1 MSARTARNAASQVGL
16 SCEALKELRGHFP
29 MLAAEV
35 NGRPLAYLDNA
46 ATMQVPDCVQEA
58 VCEVWRHSNANVHRG
73 AHSLSQKA
81 TVCYEEARRA
91 VADFVGFDPDETILT
106 SGTTDGLNRLAAM
119 LAPMLCEGDQVVA
132 TGMEHHSNLLPW
144 RHVAER
150 AGAELVTA
158 AVGTDGSFDV
168 EEVIGLIDARTK
180 VVAVTQLSNVSGI
193 EVPLA
198 RIAEAAHA
206 EGALLAVDG
215 AQGVAHLEPTGG
227 PLMCDAY
234 AFSGHK
240 LGAPT
245 GTGALC
251 VKRRL
256 LDRLHPATFGGGA
269 VASVVPDG
277 MRLREG
283 VERFEP
289 GTPNFQGF
297 AGLAAAVGF
306 WASRD
311 RHADISHEAALL
323 RRLAAGVAD
332 MPGVHVVASG
342 ISHAGAVS
350 VWLDE
355 GTSYDACRLL
365 DAQGVA
371 TRSGLHCAQP
381 YLDAMGLGSKGV
393 LRVSVAPY
401 NTEDEID
408 ACLDALEAVVGI
420 LGR

>member
-1 MSARTARNAASQVGL
+1 MSAGTMHDAAAQEGL
-16 SCEALKELRGHFP
+16 SREALRELRGHFP
-29 MLAAEV
+29 ILAAEV

-58 VCEVWRHSNANVHRG
+58 VCEVWRTSNANVHRG

-81 TVCYEEARRA
+81 TDCYEEARRA
-91 VADFVGFDPDETILT
+91 VAGFAGFAPDETILT
-106 SGTTDGLNRLAAM
+106 SGTTDGLNQLAAM
-119 LAPMLCEGDQVVA
+119 LAPMLCEGDQVVV

-144 RHVAER
+144 RHAAQR

-158 AVGTDGSFDV
+158 AVGADGSFNE
-168 EEVIGLIDARTK
+168 EEVVGLIGPRTK

-198 RIAEAAHA
+198 RIAEAVHA
-206 EGALLAVDG
+206 EGALLVVDG
-215 AQGVAHLEPTGG
+215 AQGIAHLNPGNG
-227 PLMCDAY
+227 PLPCDAY

-251 VKRRL
+251 IRHEL

-269 VASVVPDG
+269 VASVSPEG

-283 VERFEP
+283 IERFEP

-297 AGLAAAVGF
+297 AGLAAAVRF

-311 RHADISHEAALL
+311 RHADIAHEAALL
-323 RRLAAGVAD
+323 RRFAAGAAD
-332 MPGVHVVASG
+332 IPGVHVVAPG
-342 ISHAGAVS
+342 AIHAGVVS

-365 DAQGVA
+365 DAQGIA

-401 NTEDEID
+401 NTLEEVD
-408 ACLDALEAVVGI
+408 ACLDALEAAVGI

>member
-1 MSARTARNAASQVGL
+1 MSARTAADAATREGL
-16 SCEALKELRGHFP
+16 SCEALRELRGHFP
-29 MLAAEV
+29 MLGTEE
-35 NGRPLAYLDNA
+35 NGRPLVYLDNA

-73 AHSLSQKA
+73 AHYLSQKA
-81 TVCYEEARRA
+81 TDSYEEARRS
-91 VADFVGFDPDETILT
+91 VADFAGFAPDETILT

-119 LAPMLCEGDQVVA
+119 LEPMLCKGDQVVV

-144 RHVAER
+144 RHAAQR
-150 AGAELVTA
+150 AGAEVVEA
-158 AVGTDGSFDV
+158 PVASDGSFDAEGAV
-168 EEVIGLIDARTK
+168 GLIGPRTK

-193 EVPLA
+193 EVPLS

-215 AQGVAHLEPTGG
+215 AQGIAHLEPAGG
-227 PLMCDAY
+227 PLPCDAY

-251 VKRRL
+251 VRRGL
-256 LDRLHPATFGGGA
+256 LDRLQPATFGGGA
-269 VASVVPDG
+269 VASVGPDG
-277 MRLREG
+277 MQLREG
-283 VERFEP
+283 VGRFEQ
-289 GTPNFQGF
+289 GTPNFQGV

-311 RHADISHEAALL
+311 RHAGVSHEAALL
-323 RRLAAGVAD
+323 RRFAAGVAD
-332 MPGVHVVASG
+332 IPGVHVVAPQAP
-342 ISHAGAVS
+342 HAGTVS
-350 VWLDE
+350 VWLE
-355 GTSYDACRLL
+355 KGTSYDACKLL

-381 YLDAMGLGSKGV
+381 YLDAMGLGAKGV

-401 NTEDEID
+401 NTSEEID
-408 ACLDALEAVVGI
+408 ACLDALEAAVGI